1 MNSLHPFSLPTHLRF
16 HHHNYCLSFHSILHS
31 LENANPGWTQ
41 ICLLHA
47 ITQAAERGSE
57 EYVHTMMIRFT
68 LNLWPHTSAEP
79 SALLGTPTTFH
90 SQFTL
95 LFSHTSSSLWN
106 FKHLLSFMFN
116 CWLCFIRHWENGSHQ
131 EEISLFFLCQIE
143 DPPVSEPLNPHTL
156 PRLQW
161 LTSLSS

>member
-1 MNSLHPFSLPTHLRF
+1 MNTLHPFCLPTHLRF

-31 LENANPGWTQ
+31 GKFEPWLNRNLPSPCHHPSSWTWLRRTCTQ
-41 ICLLHA
+41 PWWLDSRLIYGHMLQLSLLLCLVHLLHS
-47 ITQAAERGSE
+47 IVS
-57 EYVHTMMIRFT
+57 
-68 LNLWPHTSAEP
+68 S
-79 SALLGTPTTFH
+79 
-90 SQFTL
+90 L

-116 CWLCFIRHWENGSHQ
+116 CWLCFICHWENRSHQ

-156 PRLQW
+156 PGLQW
-161 LTSLSS
+161 LTSVSS